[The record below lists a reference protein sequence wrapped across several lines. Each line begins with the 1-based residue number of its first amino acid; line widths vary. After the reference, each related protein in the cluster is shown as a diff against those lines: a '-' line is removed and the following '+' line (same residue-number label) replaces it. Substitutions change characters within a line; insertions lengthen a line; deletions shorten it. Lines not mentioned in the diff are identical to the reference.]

1 MKNIEDLKKR
11 LWSRMRNY
19 TDDKKLL
26 RRYMNDLNLLQAEY
40 DKSIKEMIEEWNI
53 IYDNGTSFFEKKDG
67 SFRTN
72 SGEVFVKELLSQ
84 FNSQVDEDNN
94 SRKSPVYAGN
104 PDTSQLKEEN
114 KYKIPYFFK
123 IHE

>member
-40 DKSIKEMIEEWNI
+40 DKSIKEMIKDEIEWLDYILREINI
-53 IYDNGTSFFEKKDG
+53 DLTIEKLIHIRIIKL
-67 SFRTN
+67 
-72 SGEVFVKELLSQ
+72 KELLSKIGDVQ
-84 FNSQVDEDNN
+84 QSQEKRNE
-94 SRKSPVYAGN
+94 K
-104 PDTSQLKEEN
+104 
-114 KYKIPYFFK
+114 
-123 IHE
+123 